1 MTTVDVTCPTCG
13 TVSYF
18 EELGRDA
25 GAFCR
30 VCDYPLFWVRSVRLA
45 GDDSRLGDTGLRRLP
60 GTAGRVA
67 VATLDC
73 PTCTEPNPVTAVIC
87 IRCGELM
94 NPEPATERVIVVPP
108 PPPPPPVLEPEPV
121 AKRRIWPWV
130 LLIVAFL
137 AGLGL
142 LIGLLV
148 AY

>member
-25 GAFCR
+25 SAFCR

-45 GDDSRLGDTGLRRLP
+45 VDGEDLGDTGLRRLP

-67 VATLDC
+67 LATLDC
-73 PTCTEPNPVTAVIC
+73 PACTEPNPVTAIVC
-87 IRCGELM
+87 IRCGGQM
-94 NPEPATERVIVVPP
+94 HPEPVTEQLIEVPP
-108 PPPPPPVLEPEPV
+108 PPPPTVVLPEPV
-121 AKRRIWPWV
+121 VVKRRIWPWV
-130 LLIVAFL
+130 VAGVFTL
-137 AGLGL
+137 AALGL
-142 LIGLLV
+142 LIWLLV